1 MPFGGRALAVVFLT
15 AGCLVAVVRG
25 SALLSSSA
33 IPPIIEEKRWIW
45 VNYLPTSDFHPL
57 WITCLPTIGKTF
69 FVDKLRLLTSEVV
82 HKNGKKNVL
91 RPQPLKK
98 GHVAIASMQAC

>member
-1 MPFGGRALAVVFLT
+1 MPFWRPRLAVVFLT

-45 VNYLPTSDFHPL
+45 VNYLPTSDFP
-57 WITCLPTIGKTF
+57 P
-69 FVDKLRLLTSEVV
+69 FVDNLFTYDW
-82 HKNGKKNVL
+82 
-91 RPQPLKK
+91 
-98 GHVAIASMQAC
+98 